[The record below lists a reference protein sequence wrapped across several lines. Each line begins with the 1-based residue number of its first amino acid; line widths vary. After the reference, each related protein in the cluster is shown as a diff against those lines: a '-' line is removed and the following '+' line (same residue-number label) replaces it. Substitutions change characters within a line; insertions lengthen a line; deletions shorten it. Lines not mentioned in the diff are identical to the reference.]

1 MHAQD
6 DRGNAQPAYSKSHR
20 HNLRS
25 ASPAD
30 TIPRLHSP
38 CKEHHEMSSAIWA
51 RRAIAVLVFV
61 LLLMATAMAQQATP
75 SSQPLQVGRPQAGQ
89 AAGQQSDQHP
99 MASAMISADRKTQGP
114 KAPSQPIRNDVVIR
128 GGMILTATHGTIQNG
143 SIYV

>member
-1 MHAQD
+1 
-6 DRGNAQPAYSKSHR
+6 
-20 HNLRS
+20 
-25 ASPAD
+25 
-30 TIPRLHSP
+30 
-38 CKEHHEMSSAIWA
+38 
-51 RRAIAVLVFV
+51 AIAVLVFV

-143 SIYV
+143 SIYVHDGKIAAVGASVNAPASATVIDATGKFVTPGII